1 MGRMLYLKLNLHAD
15 TRNYK
20 KYIRD
25 TSIFE
30 NIEDPNKTATLNFF
44 LILICMHSQ
53 NMREMI
59 TEKHARKYSGGTKY
73 QMRGG
78 YGNIRRA
85 ESIVTGYC
93 VTHKRN

>member
-1 MGRMLYLKLNLHAD
+1 
-15 TRNYK
+15 
-20 KYIRD
+20 
-25 TSIFE
+25 
-30 NIEDPNKTATLNFF
+30 
-44 LILICMHSQ
+44 MHSQ

-59 TEKHARKYSGGTKY
+59 TEKHAHKCSGGTKY